1 MTGNY
6 YSLLQ
11 ERLKKTGCIPLNAP
25 FFRGYCD
32 GHSLQSDFGVIT
44 TGSQP
49 LINPTSYLCFAHNF
63 GGISARTGWM
73 SVAEIDPCS
82 CFSIKKNTCISTV
95 FLPVWFFQS
104 NLWQKD
110 IFSQTGLFLPI
121 SARWPCLLIVR
132 RRVLCLSNTAEF
144 VFSDR
149 QAESTHTHTYQTLSK
164 TFSAPLIHSS
174 SYWYMHISMNV
185 IHWYWY
191 WYCSIFAN
199 FKIFCAQSESLIC
212 CSSPVNPKRA
222 SSEFQILIY
231 RSLAING
238 TGQVS
243 EHNNA
248 CFNALP
254 PLRLTFQRH
263 SPVFWYSMPW
273 LQVLSNTKSVILGSQ
288 STIKSIIVPLTNMG
302 YLCSLKNPKLLYILR
317 HSSVN

>member
-1 MTGNY
+1 M
-6 YSLLQ
+6 
-11 ERLKKTGCIPLNAP
+11 
-25 FFRGYCD
+25 
-32 GHSLQSDFGVIT
+32 
-44 TGSQP
+44 
-49 LINPTSYLCFAHNF
+49 
-63 GGISARTGWM
+63 
-73 SVAEIDPCS
+73 
-82 CFSIKKNTCISTV
+82 
-95 FLPVWFFQS
+95 
-104 NLWQKD
+104 
-110 IFSQTGLFLPI
+110 
-121 SARWPCLLIVR
+121 R

-144 VFSDR
+144 VFLRSKLK
-149 QAESTHTHTYQTLSK
+149 AHTFHSRKSYQTLSK

-199 FKIFCAQSESLIC
+199 FKIFCAQSESVIC
-212 CSSPVNPKRA
+212 HSYAHCGLKFCTTHLLLLFNNSQT

-243 EHNNA
+243 EHKNA

-273 LQVLSNTKSVILGSQ
+273 LQMLSNTKSVILGSQ

-302 YLCSLKNPKLLYILR
+302 YLCSLKTLNFCTFSDIHQSTNIIQNFNSHTFNGLQACLHCR
-317 HSSVN
+317 